1 MKNDKTK
8 NQRQKI
14 VKKIE
19 IPKSSNMLS
28 PITNKRNKISKSP
41 KEAEYFS
48 KDLLENTRKYME
60 LSKGNNNFLMS
71 PIPTKNDYSD
81 KFASP
86 SLTEDYASIAQK
98 YTDTYDYNNFNLQDE
113 LDNDGNDKL
122 HRVKDE
128 YIEYLQ
134 RQLDENNQN
143 VMRLESKLNELQKKY
158 KNLIDDN
165 RLLNDSLNDRNNKLN
180 EFKQENDNLRMQI
193 NNYVDNESKYLLKIQ
208 YCEKQI
214 GLYETNIND
223 YNNIIKDLKSSN
235 EKLASNLTQKLDNSK
250 NNKQSGPNNSNN
262 NYSTNNSNNYNNY
275 NYFNVKNVRSD
286 NDVELQFLKNQNMIY
301 LNNIKSKDSTIDFI
315 QKKNEKLVSENKL
328 IRSQMEQ
335 YIQQINNLYTILKKK
350 NKIISIFKQKGGVVD
365 KSIEKELD
373 KLEELNM
380 KFMNN
385 TFNKSREL
393 LLNYSTEDVSTNLSK
408 TSNNYQNI
416 NSNSQVDRLMTEIED
431 NKKRIS
437 IMNTKGKSMNNQLEY
452 MKSNKNNIIKVV
464 KNNKKGPSKPELN
477 NITTNKETQNWRQRR
492 IITTPIH
499 KSKKDEEKE
508 KENDNDNANKE
519 ENKKV
524 IIKSDEKN
532 SDAKKKEQNVKVA
545 EEDKNKVNPAKL
557 VKKPKHIKFKGILE
571 ETPEKEKQKEE
582 IKDLGKK
589 KNKSNSKKKKKFKIS
604 DLLDVTEIN
613 TSSPVVAQNLSF
625 SMDESEFINSLIAH
639 TNSNSI
645 YLFGIDRND
654 DFHIFDLVNKKFSQK
669 KILEIEDISDTFKKD
684 YQYDGTILYNT
695 LDGVFIL
702 TGKKLDMLYYYN
714 PKYDTINK
722 ICQYNNGHDNGSLLL
737 DKEYNRLFALG
748 GKETTKCEYYSF
760 NDKKVYDVPDLIID
774 RANGS
779 FIICNSKIYGFFG
792 FSYKNNKYCGNIECI
807 DNKKLDRWAEV
818 KNINRLNEKLNFE
831 VESVSTINYKE
842 NQDKILIYAGIQ
854 GDNEDYV
861 TEYYYLYD
869 TKENSMD
876 LVEKWESRIMRY
888 TGSRWRNSNFSKKEP
903 VGFHFAKN
911 STFLKLP
918 KDINIEGYENDLYLL
933 MDYKNNV
940 HFINQDK
947 KSIDIYR
954 GDA

>member
-48 KDLLENTRKYME
+48 KDLLENTRKYLEM
-60 LSKGNNNFLMS
+60 SKGNNNFLMS
-71 PIPTKNDYSD
+71 PIPTKHDYSE

-86 SLTEDYASIAQK
+86 TLTEDYSSIAQK
-98 YTDTYDYNNFNLQDE
+98 YTDTYDFNNFNLQDE

-143 VMRLESKLNELQKKY
+143 VMRLESKLNELQKRF

-165 RLLNDSLNDRNNKLN
+165 RILNDTLNERNNKLN
-180 EFKQENDNLRMQI
+180 EFMQENENLRLQI
-193 NNYVDNESKYLLKIQ
+193 SNYADNESKYRLQIQ

-235 EKLASNLTQKLDNSK
+235 EKLASNLTQKLDNNK
-250 NNKQSGPNNSNN
+250 NNKQNGPNNNN
-262 NYSTNNSNNYNNY
+262 NNFSTNNSNNYNNY

-301 LNNIKSKDSTIDFI
+301 SNNIKSKDSTIDFI
-315 QKKNEKLVSENKL
+315 QKKNEKLVSENKIL
-328 IRSQMEQ
+328 RSQMEQ

-350 NKIISIFKQKGGVVD
+350 NKIISIFKQKGGVID

-373 KLEELNM
+373 KLEEQYM

-385 TFNKSREL
+385 TFNKSKEL
-393 LLNYSTEDVSTNLSK
+393 LLNYSTEDMLK
-408 TSNNYQNI
+408 APNNYKNI
-416 NSNSQVDRLMTEIED
+416 NQNSQVDRLMTEIED
-431 NKKRIS
+431 NKKRIN
-437 IMNTKGKSMNNQLEY
+437 IMNTKGKPTNNQLEY

-464 KNNKKGPSKPELN
+464 KNNKKAPNKPEIN
-477 NITTNKETQNWRQRR
+477 NITTTNKETQNWRQRR
-492 IITTPIH
+492 IITTPVH

-508 KENDNDNANKE
+508 KEKEKDNIKKE
-519 ENKKV
+519 ESKK
-524 IIKSDEKN
+524 IIFKSDEKN
-532 SDAKKKEQNVKVA
+532 NDTKNKEENVKAV
-545 EEDKNKVNPAKL
+545 EEDKNKTTQNKL

-571 ETPEKEKQKEE
+571 ESPEKGKQKEE
-582 IKDLGKK
+582 IKDFGKK
-589 KNKSNSKKKKKFKIS
+589 KNKSGAKKKKKFKIS

-625 SMDESEFINSLIAH
+625 SMDESEFVNSLISH

-654 DFHIFDLVNKKFSQK
+654 IFHIFDLVNKKFSQK

-737 DKEYNRLFALG
+737 DKEYNRLFVFG

-779 FIICNSKIYGFFG
+779 FIICNNKIYGFFG
-792 FSYKNNKYCGNIECI
+792 FSYKNNKYCGNIESI
-807 DNKKLDRWAEV
+807 DNKKLDRWSEV
-818 KNINRLNEKLNFE
+818 KNINILNEKLNFE

-842 NQDKILIYAGIQ
+842 DKDKILIYAGIQ

-861 TEYYYLYD
+861 TDYYYLYD
-869 TKENSMD
+869 TKENSID

-947 KSIDIYR
+947 KSIDIYK